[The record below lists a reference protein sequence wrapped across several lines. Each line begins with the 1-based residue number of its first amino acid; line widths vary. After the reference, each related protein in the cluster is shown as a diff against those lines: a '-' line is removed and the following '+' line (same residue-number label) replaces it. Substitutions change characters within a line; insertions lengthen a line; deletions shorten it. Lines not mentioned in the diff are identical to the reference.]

1 MPDPEKPPVIVPV
14 IVDPPST
21 APATPPPAPKGMR
34 WFLVS
39 GAAALGLFL
48 IVLGTVLVGAYLFSD
63 KEHLHEKIVL
73 FIGIGCIAAGAHF
86 ISRQSVKNLLA
97 DFGKYIPWGSKKSDT
112 EEQPTDGSGG

>member
-73 FIGIGCIAAGAHF
+73 F
-86 ISRQSVKNLLA
+86 N
-97 DFGKYIPWGSKKSDT
+97 T
-112 EEQPTDGSGG
+112 GSGLKYNHLFPVGNLPTLDHTDPNCLDALR